1 MRQSA
6 ADCNTPFLPQEIM
19 RNILILLPVKSLIR
33 FQFVCKHWKNF
44 IKTQSFI
51 QEHLDHSS
59 NENPLLLLQWD
70 DRCDPL
76 NLHMLNYEMQHFE
89 VQPPSLMDSL
99 LLAKIVG
106 CSHGLLCVRDENAVF
121 LSFFLW
127 NPATRVV
134 RMVPRPIYK
143 GFGHIV
149 FDIFGFG
156 FSPIVNDGKIVISH
170 ELEFD
175 SVFNRIE
182 VYSLSTGSWKELEI
196 EFQDFPGVDFHGSS
210 PVTAN
215 GTMFWSVDRVIECG
229 DEEEIDVVE
238 IVILSFDIAMDVFTL
253 LTLPAGLDFGARGCL
268 TLYKNQLAI
277 FSHTVIG
284 NYESSVIDLWVMEEG
299 VGASLERWSWS
310 KKHSIST
317 DYYICPRGIWL
328 DEIISYYPYEAY
340 VLYLLNINTN
350 ESENF
355 DTRRCGYSLSV
366 TFNYAESLLPVGNLH
381 IEDPEF

>member
-1 MRQSA
+1 
-6 ADCNTPFLPQEIM
+6 M
-19 RNILILLPVKSLIR
+19 RNILILLPVKSQIR
-33 FQFVCKHWKNF
+33 LQFVCKHWKNF

-76 NLHMLNYEMQHFE
+76 HLHMLNYEMQHFE

-127 NPATRVV
+127 NPATRGV

-210 PVTAN
+210 PVTAY

-229 DEEEIDVVE
+229 DEEEINVVE
-238 IVILSFDIAMDVFTL
+238 IMILSFDIAMEVFTL
-253 LTLPAGLDFGARGCL
+253 LTLPAGLDFGAHGSL
-268 TLYKNQLAI
+268 TLYENQLAI

-299 VGASLERWSWS
+299 VGASLER
-310 KKHSIST
+310 
-317 DYYICPRGIWL
+317 
-328 DEIISYYPYEAY
+328 
-340 VLYLLNINTN
+340 
-350 ESENF
+350 
-355 DTRRCGYSLSV
+355 
-366 TFNYAESLLPVGNLH
+366 
-381 IEDPEF
+381 